1 MKKGRFVDTTTTKL
15 AEWTKKVGTKI
26 KETAEAL
33 EVEFNDDGGGGGGGQ
48 HRQYSHQP
56 RKGNGKGQ
64 FTNAA
69 NDNRF
74 AALRGASSQS
84 NSQSSFIEE
93 GDEERDDFLS
103 EKKAVTLVVNVFE
116 TADMLEEK
124 QKLEKEFKEMMRRE
138 REAFDAKMREMERK
152 LEEEKTKR
160 KDGVTT
166 PTTPPTKKGTSKKK
180 TDDDDGDDDDDNA
193 AAPASPVVLAAAA
206 MVQSPSSLE
215 IEMKAIKN
223 VTHTLKNQLK
233 ERDERIAKMLE
244 KEKEAKELNESLTQK
259 NSQMQTSLEVL
270 RKKQKENDAAKD
282 RDMLETS
289 ELKDLKR
296 MKEKQ
301 EKELEREKKMKEV
314 VQKKYEKAHEDW
326 LDVTTNQ
333 ANDKKELLRLQ
344 KSEEVKAEKIETLE
358 EQLLQTKLEL
368 EDFKHCRKERDNA
381 LQKLSE
387 VREEIVDLKHEK
399 SAYEN
404 NAEDLRLVN
413 EAREVAEKAL
423 VEESKKTIDLERKL
437 RELSEEKANNN
448 SSSNRDS
455 HNNNKKKK
463 NTRNHDD
470 PESAS
475 ATPKQDDGKGKT
487 TPFSSISSSIKSEE
501 TDRDKNKTAQG
512 SHESTS
518 TIADLKSEIAALK
531 NQLETLSREKDDKI
545 AVIDSD
551 RAQLQRQLEEA
562 KKTAAILIKEK
573 LESIQTDFKRS
584 AETHAKE
591 TGLLKEEIADLEED
605 RNEWKRKCEKAR
617 DETDVVRK
625 RAREMLVEKEEEL
638 ERALF
643 NDGIATTTDGK
654 ISSIGR
660 KAVSSSLTFLEEDDD
675 QEQTEKKKNSSSK
688 PPPREVTTTTLSSS
702 SSESDFLYL
711 KNILLQYLTTN
722 ERLVHE
728 RLVPVV
734 TTLLKC
740 SDEERA
746 KVIAARVNMKPSS
759 SSLGGGSQPNT
770 PTRSAGSGVRLFNAF
785 FRT

>member
-33 EVEFNDDGGGGGGGQ
+33 EVEFNDDGGGGGGQ
-48 HRQYSHQP
+48 HRQYSHHQP

-64 FTNAA
+64 FTNNV

-74 AALRGASSQS
+74 AALQGASSAS

-93 GDEERDDFLS
+93 GDEERDVFSS
-103 EKKAVTLVVNVFE
+103 EKKVVNLVVNVFE
-116 TADMLEEK
+116 SATMFEEK
-124 QKLEKEFKEMMRRE
+124 QKLEKEFKEMQRE
-138 REAFDAKMREMERK
+138 REEFEAKMREMERR

-160 KDGVTT
+160 KKSVTT
-166 PTTPPTKKGTSKKK
+166 NAPPPTTPPTKKGTSKKK
-180 TDDDDGDDDDDNA
+180 TDDDDADDDDGA

-206 MVQSPSSLE
+206 AQSPSSLE

-223 VTHTLKNQLK
+223 VTQTLKNQLK

-314 VQKKYEKAHEDW
+314 AQKKYEKAHEDW

-333 ANDKKELLRLQ
+333 ANEKKELLRLQ
-344 KSEEVKAEKIETLE
+344 KSEEVKTEKIETLE

-448 SSSNRDS
+448 SSNRDS
-455 HNNNKKKK
+455 HNNKKKK

-475 ATPKQDDGKGKT
+475 ATPKQDDGKGRT
-487 TPFSSISSSIKSEE
+487 TPFSSASSSIKSEE

-512 SHESTS
+512 SHESSS

-562 KKTAAILIKEK
+562 KKTATKLIKEK

-617 DETDVVRK
+617 DETDLVRK

-643 NDGIATTTDGK
+643 NDGKATTTDGK

-660 KAVSSSLTFLEEDDD
+660 KAASGLTFLEEDDD
-675 QEQTEKKKNSSSK
+675 DQQEQTEKKKNSSSK
-688 PPPREVTTTTLSSS
+688 PPPREVTTTLSS

-759 SSLGGGSQPNT
+759 SGGSQPNT
-770 PTRSAGSGVRLFNAF
+770 PTRSTGSGVRLFNAF

>member
-33 EVEFNDDGGGGGGGQ
+33 EVEFNDDGGGGGGQ

-93 GDEERDDFLS
+93 GDEERDVFLS

-124 QKLEKEFKEMMRRE
+124 QKLEKEFKEMMQRE
-138 REAFDAKMREMERK
+138 REEFEAKMREMERK

-166 PTTPPTKKGTSKKK
+166 TPPTTKGTSKKK
-180 TDDDDGDDDDDNA
+180 TDDDDDDDDNA

-206 MVQSPSSLE
+206 AQSPSSLE

-223 VTHTLKNQLK
+223 VTQTLKNQLK

-344 KSEEVKAEKIETLE
+344 KSEEVKTEKIETLE

-448 SSSNRDS
+448 SSNRDS
-455 HNNNKKKK
+455 HNNNKKK

-475 ATPKQDDGKGKT
+475 ATPKQDDGKGRT
-487 TPFSSISSSIKSEE
+487 TPFSSASSSIKSEE

-512 SHESTS
+512 SHESSS

-562 KKTAAILIKEK
+562 KKTAAKLIKEK

-617 DETDVVRK
+617 DETDLVRK

-643 NDGIATTTDGK
+643 NDGKATTADGK

-660 KAVSSSLTFLEEDDD
+660 KAASSSLTFLEEDDD

-759 SSLGGGSQPNT
+759 SSGGSQPNT

>member
-33 EVEFNDDGGGGGGGQ
+33 EVEFNDDGGGGGGQ

-64 FTNAA
+64 FTNTA

-93 GDEERDDFLS
+93 GDEERDVFLS

-124 QKLEKEFKEMMRRE
+124 QKLEKEFKEKLRRE
-138 REAFDAKMREMERK
+138 REEFDAKMREMERK

-160 KDGVTT
+160 KESVTT
-166 PTTPPTKKGTSKKK
+166 PTMTPTKKGTSKKK
-180 TDDDDGDDDDDNA
+180 TDDDDDDDDNA
-193 AAPASPVVLAAAA
+193 AAPASPVVLAAAIA
-206 MVQSPSSLE
+206 QSPSSLE

-223 VTHTLKNQLK
+223 VTQTLKNQLK

-244 KEKEAKELNESLTQK
+244 KEKEVKELNESLTQK

-344 KSEEVKAEKIETLE
+344 KSEEVKTEKIETLE

-437 RELSEEKANNN
+437 RELSEEKANKNN
-448 SSSNRDS
+448 SSNRDS
-455 HNNNKKKK
+455 HNNNNNKK

-475 ATPKQDDGKGKT
+475 ATPKQDDGKGRT
-487 TPFSSISSSIKSEE
+487 TPFSSTSSSIKSEE

-512 SHESTS
+512 SHESSS

-562 KKTAAILIKEK
+562 KKTAAKLIKEK

-643 NDGIATTTDGK
+643 NDGKATTTDGK

-660 KAVSSSLTFLEEDDD
+660 KAASSSLTFLEEDDD

-759 SSLGGGSQPNT
+759 SSGGSKPNT

>member
-33 EVEFNDDGGGGGGGQ
+33 EVEFNDDGGGGGGQ
-48 HRQYSHQP
+48 NRQYSHQP

-64 FTNAA
+64 FTNTV

-74 AALRGASSQS
+74 AALRGASSAS

-93 GDEERDDFLS
+93 GDEERDVFLS
-103 EKKAVTLVVNVFE
+103 EKKAVTLVVNVYE
-116 TADMLEEK
+116 TADMMEEK
-124 QKLEKEFKEMMRRE
+124 QKLEKEFKEMMQRE
-138 REAFDAKMREMERK
+138 REEFEAKMRGMERK

-160 KDGVTT
+160 NDGVTT
-166 PTTPPTKKGTSKKK
+166 TPPTTKGTSKKK
-180 TDDDDGDDDDDNA
+180 TDDDDDDDDNA

-206 MVQSPSSLE
+206 AQSPSSLE

-223 VTHTLKNQLK
+223 VTQTLKNQLK

-344 KSEEVKAEKIETLE
+344 KSEEVKTEKIETLE

-423 VEESKKTIDLERKL
+423 VEESKKKIDLERKL

-448 SSSNRDS
+448 SSNRDS
-455 HNNNKKKK
+455 HNNKKKK

-475 ATPKQDDGKGKT
+475 ATPKQDDGKGRT
-487 TPFSSISSSIKSEE
+487 TPFSSASSSIKSEE

-512 SHESTS
+512 SHESSS

-562 KKTAAILIKEK
+562 KKTAAKLIKEK

-617 DETDVVRK
+617 DETDLVRK

-643 NDGIATTTDGK
+643 NDGKDGK

-660 KAVSSSLTFLEEDDD
+660 KAASSSLTFLEEDDD

-759 SSLGGGSQPNT
+759 SSGGSQPNT
-770 PTRSAGSGVRLFNAF
+770 PTRSIGSGVRLFNAF

>member
-33 EVEFNDDGGGGGGGQ
+33 EVEFNDDGGGGGGQ

-64 FTNAA
+64 FTNTT

-74 AALRGASSQS
+74 AALRGASSAS

-93 GDEERDDFLS
+93 GDEERDVFLS

-124 QKLEKEFKEMMRRE
+124 QKLEKEFKEMMQRE
-138 REAFDAKMREMERK
+138 REEFEAKMREMERK

-166 PTTPPTKKGTSKKK
+166 TPPTTKGTSKKK
-180 TDDDDGDDDDDNA
+180 TDDDDDDDDNA

-206 MVQSPSSLE
+206 AQSPSSLE

-223 VTHTLKNQLK
+223 VTQTLKNQLK

-344 KSEEVKAEKIETLE
+344 KSEEVKTEKIETLE

-448 SSSNRDS
+448 SSNRDS
-455 HNNNKKKK
+455 HNNNKKK

-475 ATPKQDDGKGKT
+475 ATPKQDDGKGRT
-487 TPFSSISSSIKSEE
+487 TPFSSASSSIKSEE

-512 SHESTS
+512 SHESSS

-562 KKTAAILIKEK
+562 KKTAAKLIKEK

-617 DETDVVRK
+617 DETDLVRK

-643 NDGIATTTDGK
+643 NDGKATTADGK

-660 KAVSSSLTFLEEDDD
+660 KAASSSLTFLEEDDD

-759 SSLGGGSQPNT
+759 SSGGSQPNT

>member
-33 EVEFNDDGGGGGGGQ
+33 EVEFNDDGGGGGGQ

-64 FTNAA
+64 FTNTV

-93 GDEERDDFLS
+93 GDEERDVFLS

-116 TADMLEEK
+116 TADMFEEK
-124 QKLEKEFKEMMRRE
+124 QKLEKEFKEMMQRE
-138 REAFDAKMREMERK
+138 REEFEAKMREMERK
-152 LEEEKTKR
+152 LEKEKTKR
-160 KDGVTT
+160 KESVTT
-166 PTTPPTKKGTSKKK
+166 PTTTPTKKGTSKKK
-180 TDDDDGDDDDDNA
+180 TDDDDADDDDGA

-206 MVQSPSSLE
+206 AQSPSSLE

-223 VTHTLKNQLK
+223 VTQTLKNQLK

-333 ANDKKELLRLQ
+333 ANEKKELLRLQ
-344 KSEEVKAEKIETLE
+344 KSEEVKTEKIETLE

-448 SSSNRDS
+448 SSNRDS

-501 TDRDKNKTAQG
+501 TDRDKNKTSQG
-512 SHESTS
+512 SHESSS

-562 KKTAAILIKEK
+562 KKTAAKLIKEK

-643 NDGIATTTDGK
+643 NDGKATTEDGK

-660 KAVSSSLTFLEEDDD
+660 KAASSSLTFLEEDDD

-688 PPPREVTTTTLSSS
+688 PPPREVTATTFSSS

-759 SSLGGGSQPNT
+759 SGGSQPNT

>member
-33 EVEFNDDGGGGGGGQ
+33 EVEFNDDGGGGGGQ

-64 FTNAA
+64 FTNTA

-93 GDEERDDFLS
+93 GDEERDVFLS

-124 QKLEKEFKEMMRRE
+124 QKLEKEFKEKLRRE
-138 REAFDAKMREMERK
+138 REEFDAKMREMERK

-160 KDGVTT
+160 KESVTT
-166 PTTPPTKKGTSKKK
+166 PTMTPTKKGTSKKK
-180 TDDDDGDDDDDNA
+180 TDDDDDDDDNA
-193 AAPASPVVLAAAA
+193 AAPASPVVLAAAIA
-206 MVQSPSSLE
+206 QSPSSLE

-223 VTHTLKNQLK
+223 VTQTLKNQLK

-244 KEKEAKELNESLTQK
+244 KEKEVKELNESLTQK

-344 KSEEVKAEKIETLE
+344 KSEEVKTEKIETLE

-448 SSSNRDS
+448 NSSNRDS
-455 HNNNKKKK
+455 HNNNNNKK

-475 ATPKQDDGKGKT
+475 ATPKQDDGKGRT
-487 TPFSSISSSIKSEE
+487 TPFSSTSSSIKSEE

-512 SHESTS
+512 SHESSS

-562 KKTAAILIKEK
+562 KKTAAKLIKEK

-643 NDGIATTTDGK
+643 NDGKATTTDGK

-660 KAVSSSLTFLEEDDD
+660 KAASSSLTFLEEDDD

-759 SSLGGGSQPNT
+759 SSGGSKPNT

>member
-1 MKKGRFVDTTTTKL
+1 
-15 AEWTKKVGTKI
+15 
-26 KETAEAL
+26 
-33 EVEFNDDGGGGGGGQ
+33 
-48 HRQYSHQP
+48 
-56 RKGNGKGQ
+56 
-64 FTNAA
+64 
-69 NDNRF
+69 
-74 AALRGASSQS
+74 
-84 NSQSSFIEE
+84 
-93 GDEERDDFLS
+93 
-103 EKKAVTLVVNVFE
+103 
-116 TADMLEEK
+116 
-124 QKLEKEFKEMMRRE
+124 
-138 REAFDAKMREMERK
+138 
-152 LEEEKTKR
+152 
-160 KDGVTT
+160 
-166 PTTPPTKKGTSKKK
+166 
-180 TDDDDGDDDDDNA
+180 
-193 AAPASPVVLAAAA
+193 
-206 MVQSPSSLE
+206 
-215 IEMKAIKN
+215 
-223 VTHTLKNQLK
+223 
-233 ERDERIAKMLE
+233 
-244 KEKEAKELNESLTQK
+244 
-259 NSQMQTSLEVL
+259 
-270 RKKQKENDAAKD
+270 
-282 RDMLETS
+282 
-289 ELKDLKR
+289 
-296 MKEKQ
+296 
-301 EKELEREKKMKEV
+301 V

-448 SSSNRDS
+448 SSNRDS
-455 HNNNKKKK
+455 HNNNKKK

-475 ATPKQDDGKGKT
+475 ATPKQDDGKGRT
-487 TPFSSISSSIKSEE
+487 TPFSSASSSIKSEE

-512 SHESTS
+512 SHEPSS

-562 KKTAAILIKEK
+562 KKTAAKLIKEK

-617 DETDVVRK
+617 DETDLVRK

-643 NDGIATTTDGK
+643 NDGKATTADGK

-660 KAVSSSLTFLEEDDD
+660 KAASSSLTFLEEDDD

-759 SSLGGGSQPNT
+759 SSGGNQPNT

>member
-1 MKKGRFVDTTTTKL
+1 
-15 AEWTKKVGTKI
+15 
-26 KETAEAL
+26 
-33 EVEFNDDGGGGGGGQ
+33 
-48 HRQYSHQP
+48 
-56 RKGNGKGQ
+56 
-64 FTNAA
+64 
-69 NDNRF
+69 
-74 AALRGASSQS
+74 
-84 NSQSSFIEE
+84 
-93 GDEERDDFLS
+93 
-103 EKKAVTLVVNVFE
+103 
-116 TADMLEEK
+116 
-124 QKLEKEFKEMMRRE
+124 
-138 REAFDAKMREMERK
+138 
-152 LEEEKTKR
+152 
-160 KDGVTT
+160 
-166 PTTPPTKKGTSKKK
+166 
-180 TDDDDGDDDDDNA
+180 
-193 AAPASPVVLAAAA
+193 
-206 MVQSPSSLE
+206 
-215 IEMKAIKN
+215 
-223 VTHTLKNQLK
+223 
-233 ERDERIAKMLE
+233 
-244 KEKEAKELNESLTQK
+244 
-259 NSQMQTSLEVL
+259 
-270 RKKQKENDAAKD
+270 
-282 RDMLETS
+282 MLETS

-455 HNNNKKKK
+455 HNNNNKKK

-512 SHESTS
+512 SHESSS

-562 KKTAAILIKEK
+562 KKTAAKLIKEK

>member
-33 EVEFNDDGGGGGGGQ
+33 EVEFNDDGGGGGGQ

-64 FTNAA
+64 FTNTT

-74 AALRGASSQS
+74 AALRGASSAS

-93 GDEERDDFLS
+93 GDEERDVFLS

-124 QKLEKEFKEMMRRE
+124 QKLEKEFKEMMQRE
-138 REAFDAKMREMERK
+138 REEFEAKMREMERK

-166 PTTPPTKKGTSKKK
+166 TPPTTKGTSKKK
-180 TDDDDGDDDDDNA
+180 TDDDDDDDDNA

-206 MVQSPSSLE
+206 AQSPSSLE

-223 VTHTLKNQLK
+223 VTQTLKNQLK

-344 KSEEVKAEKIETLE
+344 KSEEVKTEKIETLE

-448 SSSNRDS
+448 SSNRDS
-455 HNNNKKKK
+455 HNNNKKK

-475 ATPKQDDGKGKT
+475 ATPKQDDGKGRT
-487 TPFSSISSSIKSEE
+487 TPFSSASSSIKSEE

-512 SHESTS
+512 SHESSS

-562 KKTAAILIKEK
+562 KKTAAKLIKEK

-617 DETDVVRK
+617 DETDLVRK

-660 KAVSSSLTFLEEDDD
+660 KAASSSLTFLEEDDD

-759 SSLGGGSQPNT
+759 SSGGSKPNT

>member
-33 EVEFNDDGGGGGGGQ
+33 EVEFNDDGGGGGGQ
-48 HRQYSHQP
+48 HRQYSHHQP

-64 FTNAA
+64 FTNTV

-93 GDEERDDFLS
+93 GDEERDVFLS

-116 TADMLEEK
+116 TADMFEEK
-124 QKLEKEFKEMMRRE
+124 QKLEKEFKEMMQRE
-138 REAFDAKMREMERK
+138 REEFEAKMREMERK
-152 LEEEKTKR
+152 LEKEKTKR
-160 KDGVTT
+160 KESVTT
-166 PTTPPTKKGTSKKK
+166 PTTTPTKKGTSKKK
-180 TDDDDGDDDDDNA
+180 TDDDGDDDDNA

-206 MVQSPSSLE
+206 AAQSPSSLE

-223 VTHTLKNQLK
+223 VTQTLKNQLK

-344 KSEEVKAEKIETLE
+344 KSEEVKTEKIETLE

-448 SSSNRDS
+448 SSNRDS

-512 SHESTS
+512 SHESSS

-562 KKTAAILIKEK
+562 KKTAAKLIKEK

-643 NDGIATTTDGK
+643 NDGKATTTDGK

-660 KAVSSSLTFLEEDDD
+660 KAASGLTFLEEDDD
-675 QEQTEKKKNSSSK
+675 DQQEQTEKKKNSSSK
-688 PPPREVTTTTLSSS
+688 PPPREVTTTLPS

-759 SSLGGGSQPNT
+759 SGGSQPNT
-770 PTRSAGSGVRLFNAF
+770 PTRSTGSGVRLFNAF

>member
-33 EVEFNDDGGGGGGGQ
+33 EVEFNDDGGGGGGQ
-48 HRQYSHQP
+48 NRQYSHQP
-56 RKGNGKGQ
+56 GKGNGKGQ
-64 FTNAA
+64 FTNTV

-74 AALRGASSQS
+74 AALRGASSAS

-93 GDEERDDFLS
+93 GDEERDVFLS
-103 EKKAVTLVVNVFE
+103 EKKAVTLVVNVYE
-116 TADMLEEK
+116 TADMMEEK
-124 QKLEKEFKEMMRRE
+124 QKLEKEFKEMMQRE
-138 REAFDAKMREMERK
+138 REEFEAKMRGMERK

-160 KDGVTT
+160 NDGVTT
-166 PTTPPTKKGTSKKK
+166 TPPTTKGTRKKK
-180 TDDDDGDDDDDNA
+180 TDDDDDDDDNA

-206 MVQSPSSLE
+206 AQSPSSLE

-223 VTHTLKNQLK
+223 VTQTLKNQLK

-344 KSEEVKAEKIETLE
+344 KSEEVKTEKIETLE

-423 VEESKKTIDLERKL
+423 VEESKKKIDLERKL

-448 SSSNRDS
+448 SSNRDS
-455 HNNNKKKK
+455 HNNKKKK

-475 ATPKQDDGKGKT
+475 ATPKQDDGKGRT
-487 TPFSSISSSIKSEE
+487 TPFSSASSSIKSEE

-512 SHESTS
+512 SHESSS

-562 KKTAAILIKEK
+562 KKTAAKLIKEK

-617 DETDVVRK
+617 DETDLVRK

-643 NDGIATTTDGK
+643 NDGKDGK

-660 KAVSSSLTFLEEDDD
+660 KAASSSLTFLEEDDD

-759 SSLGGGSQPNT
+759 SSGGSQPNT
-770 PTRSAGSGVRLFNAF
+770 PTRSIGSGVRLFNAF

>member
-48 HRQYSHQP
+48 NRQYSHQP

-64 FTNAA
+64 FTNTV

-74 AALRGASSQS
+74 AALRGASSAS

-93 GDEERDDFLS
+93 GDEERDVFLS
-103 EKKAVTLVVNVFE
+103 EKKAVTLVVNVYE

-124 QKLEKEFKEMMRRE
+124 QKLEKEFKEMMQRE
-138 REAFDAKMREMERK
+138 REEFEAKMRGMERK

-193 AAPASPVVLAAAA
+193 AAPSSPVVLAAAA

-423 VEESKKTIDLERKL
+423 VEESKKKIDLERKL

-448 SSSNRDS
+448 SSNRDS
-455 HNNNKKKK
+455 HNNKKKK

-475 ATPKQDDGKGKT
+475 ATPKQDDGKGRT
-487 TPFSSISSSIKSEE
+487 TPFSSASSSIKSEE

-512 SHESTS
+512 SHESSS

-562 KKTAAILIKEK
+562 KKTAAKLIKEK

-617 DETDVVRK
+617 DETDLVRK

-643 NDGIATTTDGK
+643 NDGKDGK

-660 KAVSSSLTFLEEDDD
+660 KAASSSLTFLEEDDD

-759 SSLGGGSQPNT
+759 SSGGSQPNT
-770 PTRSAGSGVRLFNAF
+770 PTRSIGSGVRLFNAF

>member
-1 MKKGRFVDTTTTKL
+1 M
-15 AEWTKKVGTKI
+15 
-26 KETAEAL
+26 
-33 EVEFNDDGGGGGGGQ
+33 
-48 HRQYSHQP
+48 
-56 RKGNGKGQ
+56 
-64 FTNAA
+64 
-69 NDNRF
+69 
-74 AALRGASSQS
+74 
-84 NSQSSFIEE
+84 
-93 GDEERDDFLS
+93 
-103 EKKAVTLVVNVFE
+103 
-116 TADMLEEK
+116 
-124 QKLEKEFKEMMRRE
+124 
-138 REAFDAKMREMERK
+138 
-152 LEEEKTKR
+152 
-160 KDGVTT
+160 TT
-166 PTTPPTKKGTSKKK
+166 PTMTPTKKGTSKKK
-180 TDDDDGDDDDDNA
+180 RDDDGDDDDDNA

-206 MVQSPSSLE
+206 AQSPSSLE

-223 VTHTLKNQLK
+223 VTQTLKNQLK

-344 KSEEVKAEKIETLE
+344 KSEEVKTEKIETLE

-455 HNNNKKKK
+455 HNNNNKKK

-512 SHESTS
+512 SHESSS

-562 KKTAAILIKEK
+562 KKTAAKLIKEK

-617 DETDVVRK
+617 DETDLVRK

-643 NDGIATTTDGK
+643 NDGKATTADGK

-660 KAVSSSLTFLEEDDD
+660 KAASSSLTFLEEDDD

>member
-33 EVEFNDDGGGGGGGQ
+33 EVEFNDDGGGGGGQ

-64 FTNAA
+64 FTNTT

-74 AALRGASSQS
+74 AALRGASSAS

-93 GDEERDDFLS
+93 GDEERDVFLS

-124 QKLEKEFKEMMRRE
+124 QKLEKEFKEMMQRE
-138 REAFDAKMREMERK
+138 REEFEAKMREMERK

-166 PTTPPTKKGTSKKK
+166 TPPTTKGTSKKK
-180 TDDDDGDDDDDNA
+180 TDDDDDDDDNA

-206 MVQSPSSLE
+206 AQSPSSLE

-223 VTHTLKNQLK
+223 VTQTLKNQLK

-344 KSEEVKAEKIETLE
+344 KSEEVKTEKIETLE

-448 SSSNRDS
+448 SSNRDS
-455 HNNNKKKK
+455 HNNNKKK

-475 ATPKQDDGKGKT
+475 ATPKQDDGKGRT
-487 TPFSSISSSIKSEE
+487 TPFSSASSSIKSEE

-512 SHESTS
+512 SHESSS

-562 KKTAAILIKEK
+562 KKTAAKLIKEK

-617 DETDVVRK
+617 DETDLVRK

-759 SSLGGGSQPNT
+759 SSGGSKPNT

>member
-33 EVEFNDDGGGGGGGQ
+33 EVEFNDDGGGGGGQ

-64 FTNAA
+64 FTNTT

-74 AALRGASSQS
+74 AALRGASSAS

-93 GDEERDDFLS
+93 GDEERDVFLS

-166 PTTPPTKKGTSKKK
+166 TPPTTKGTSKKK
-180 TDDDDGDDDDDNA
+180 TDDDDDDDDNA

-344 KSEEVKAEKIETLE
+344 KSEEVKTEKIETLE

-448 SSSNRDS
+448 SSNRDS
-455 HNNNKKKK
+455 HNNNKKK

-475 ATPKQDDGKGKT
+475 ATPKQDDGKGRT
-487 TPFSSISSSIKSEE
+487 TPFSSASSSIKSEE

-512 SHESTS
+512 SHESSS

-562 KKTAAILIKEK
+562 KKTAAKLIKEK

-617 DETDVVRK
+617 DETDLVRK

-759 SSLGGGSQPNT
+759 SSGGSQPNT

>member
-33 EVEFNDDGGGGGGGQ
+33 EVEFNDDGGGGGGQ
-48 HRQYSHQP
+48 NRQYSHQP

-64 FTNAA
+64 FTNTV

-74 AALRGASSQS
+74 AALRGASSAS

-93 GDEERDDFLS
+93 GDEERDVFLS
-103 EKKAVTLVVNVFE
+103 EKKAVTLVVNVYE
-116 TADMLEEK
+116 TADMMEEK
-124 QKLEKEFKEMMRRE
+124 QKLEKEFKEMMQRE
-138 REAFDAKMREMERK
+138 REEFEAKMRGMERK

-160 KDGVTT
+160 NDGVTT
-166 PTTPPTKKGTSKKK
+166 TPPTTKGTSKKK
-180 TDDDDGDDDDDNA
+180 TDDDDDDDDNA

-206 MVQSPSSLE
+206 AQSPSSLE

-223 VTHTLKNQLK
+223 VTQTLKNQLK

-344 KSEEVKAEKIETLE
+344 KSEEVKTEKIETLE

-423 VEESKKTIDLERKL
+423 VEESKKKIDLERKL

-448 SSSNRDS
+448 SSNRDS
-455 HNNNKKKK
+455 HNNKKKK

-512 SHESTS
+512 SHESSS

-562 KKTAAILIKEK
+562 KKTAAKLIKEK

>member
-33 EVEFNDDGGGGGGGQ
+33 EVEFNDDGGGGGGQ

-64 FTNAA
+64 FTNTT

-74 AALRGASSQS
+74 AALRGASSAS

-93 GDEERDDFLS
+93 GDEERDVFLS

-124 QKLEKEFKEMMRRE
+124 QKLEKEFKEMMQRE
-138 REAFDAKMREMERK
+138 REEFEAKMREMERK

-166 PTTPPTKKGTSKKK
+166 TPPTTKGTSKKK
-180 TDDDDGDDDDDNA
+180 TDDDDDDDDNA

-206 MVQSPSSLE
+206 AQSPSSLE

-223 VTHTLKNQLK
+223 VTQTLKNQLK

-344 KSEEVKAEKIETLE
+344 KSEEVKTEKIETLE

-448 SSSNRDS
+448 SSNRDS
-455 HNNNKKKK
+455 HNNNKKK

-475 ATPKQDDGKGKT
+475 ATPKQDDGKGRT
-487 TPFSSISSSIKSEE
+487 TPFSSASSSIKSEE

-512 SHESTS
+512 SHESSS

-562 KKTAAILIKEK
+562 KKTAAKLIKEK

-617 DETDVVRK
+617 DETDLVRK

-643 NDGIATTTDGK
+643 NDGKATTADGK

-660 KAVSSSLTFLEEDDD
+660 KAASSSLTFLEEDDD

-759 SSLGGGSQPNT
+759 SSGGSKPNT

>member
-33 EVEFNDDGGGGGGGQ
+33 EVEFNDDGGGGGGQ

-64 FTNAA
+64 FTNTA

-93 GDEERDDFLS
+93 GDEEDMMAFSS

-124 QKLEKEFKEMMRRE
+124 QKLEKEFKEMLRRE
-138 REAFDAKMREMERK
+138 REAFDAKMQEMERK

-160 KDGVTT
+160 KKSVTT
-166 PTTPPTKKGTSKKK
+166 PTPTPTKKGTSKK
-180 TDDDDGDDDDDNA
+180 TDDDDDDGA

-344 KSEEVKAEKIETLE
+344 KSEEVKTEKIETLE

-448 SSSNRDS
+448 SSNRDS
-455 HNNNKKKK
+455 HNNNNNKK

-512 SHESTS
+512 SHESSS

-562 KKTAAILIKEK
+562 KKTAAKLIKEK

-759 SSLGGGSQPNT
+759 SSGGSKPNT

>member
-33 EVEFNDDGGGGGGGQ
+33 EVEFNDDGGGGGGQ

-64 FTNAA
+64 FTNTA

-93 GDEERDDFLS
+93 GDEERDVFLS

-124 QKLEKEFKEMMRRE
+124 QKLEKEFKEKLRRE
-138 REAFDAKMREMERK
+138 REEFDAKMREMERK

-160 KDGVTT
+160 KESVTT
-166 PTTPPTKKGTSKKK
+166 PTMTPTKKGTSKKK
-180 TDDDDGDDDDDNA
+180 TDDDDDDDDNA
-193 AAPASPVVLAAAA
+193 AAPASPVVLAAAIA
-206 MVQSPSSLE
+206 QSPSSLE

-223 VTHTLKNQLK
+223 VTQTLKNQLK

-244 KEKEAKELNESLTQK
+244 KEKEVKELNESLTQK

-344 KSEEVKAEKIETLE
+344 KSEEVKTEKIETLE

-448 SSSNRDS
+448 NSSNRDS
-455 HNNNKKKK
+455 HNNNNNNK

-475 ATPKQDDGKGKT
+475 ATPKQDDGKGRT
-487 TPFSSISSSIKSEE
+487 TPFSSTSSSIKSEE

-512 SHESTS
+512 SHESSS

-562 KKTAAILIKEK
+562 KKTAAKLIKEK

-643 NDGIATTTDGK
+643 NDGKATTTDGK

-660 KAVSSSLTFLEEDDD
+660 KAASSSLTFLEEDDD

-759 SSLGGGSQPNT
+759 SSGGSKPNT

>member
-33 EVEFNDDGGGGGGGQ
+33 EVEFNDDGGGGGGQ
-48 HRQYSHQP
+48 NRQYSHQP

-64 FTNAA
+64 FTNTV

-74 AALRGASSQS
+74 AALRGASSAS

-93 GDEERDDFLS
+93 GDEERDVFLS
-103 EKKAVTLVVNVFE
+103 EKKAVTLVVNVYE
-116 TADMLEEK
+116 TADMMEEK
-124 QKLEKEFKEMMRRE
+124 QKLEKEFKEMMQRE
-138 REAFDAKMREMERK
+138 REEFEAKMRGMERK

-160 KDGVTT
+160 NDGVTT
-166 PTTPPTKKGTSKKK
+166 TPPTTKGTSKKK
-180 TDDDDGDDDDDNA
+180 TDDDDEDDDNA

-206 MVQSPSSLE
+206 AQSPSSLE

-223 VTHTLKNQLK
+223 VTQTLKNQLK

-344 KSEEVKAEKIETLE
+344 KSEEVKTEKIETLE

-423 VEESKKTIDLERKL
+423 VEESKKKIDLERKL

-448 SSSNRDS
+448 SSNRDS
-455 HNNNKKKK
+455 HNNKKKK

-475 ATPKQDDGKGKT
+475 ATPKQDDGKGRT
-487 TPFSSISSSIKSEE
+487 TPFSSASSSIKSEE

-512 SHESTS
+512 SHESSS

-562 KKTAAILIKEK
+562 KKTAAKLIKEK

-617 DETDVVRK
+617 DETDLVRK

-643 NDGIATTTDGK
+643 NDGKDGK

-660 KAVSSSLTFLEEDDD
+660 KAASSSLTFLEEDDD

-759 SSLGGGSQPNT
+759 SSGGSQPNT
-770 PTRSAGSGVRLFNAF
+770 PTRSIGSGVRLFNAF

>member
-33 EVEFNDDGGGGGGGQ
+33 EVEFNDDGGGGGGQ

-64 FTNAA
+64 FTNTA

-93 GDEERDDFLS
+93 GDEERDVFLS

-124 QKLEKEFKEMMRRE
+124 QKLEKEFKEKLRRE
-138 REAFDAKMREMERK
+138 REEFDAKMREMERK

-160 KDGVTT
+160 KESVTT
-166 PTTPPTKKGTSKKK
+166 PTMTPTKKGTSKKK
-180 TDDDDGDDDDDNA
+180 TDDDDDDDDNA
-193 AAPASPVVLAAAA
+193 AAPASPVVLAAAIA
-206 MVQSPSSLE
+206 QSPSSLE

-223 VTHTLKNQLK
+223 VTQTLKNQLK

-244 KEKEAKELNESLTQK
+244 KEKEVKELNESLTQK

-344 KSEEVKAEKIETLE
+344 KSEEVKTEKIETLE

-448 SSSNRDS
+448 SSNRDS

-501 TDRDKNKTAQG
+501 TDRDKNKTSQG
-512 SHESTS
+512 SHESSS

-562 KKTAAILIKEK
+562 KKTAAKLIKEK

-643 NDGIATTTDGK
+643 NDGKATTEDGK

-660 KAVSSSLTFLEEDDD
+660 KAASSSLTFLEEDDD

-688 PPPREVTTTTLSSS
+688 PPPREVTATTFSSS

-759 SSLGGGSQPNT
+759 SSGGSKPNT

>member
-33 EVEFNDDGGGGGGGQ
+33 EVEFNDDGGGGGGQ
-48 HRQYSHQP
+48 NRQYSHQP

-64 FTNAA
+64 FTNTV

-74 AALRGASSQS
+74 AALRGASSAS

-93 GDEERDDFLS
+93 GDEERDVFLS
-103 EKKAVTLVVNVFE
+103 EKKAVTLVVNVYE
-116 TADMLEEK
+116 TADMMEEK
-124 QKLEKEFKEMMRRE
+124 QKLEKEFKEMMQRE
-138 REAFDAKMREMERK
+138 REEFEAKMRGMERK

-160 KDGVTT
+160 NDGVTT
-166 PTTPPTKKGTSKKK
+166 TPPTTKGTSKKK
-180 TDDDDGDDDDDNA
+180 TDDDDDDDNA

-206 MVQSPSSLE
+206 AQSPSSLE

-223 VTHTLKNQLK
+223 VTQTLKNQLK

-344 KSEEVKAEKIETLE
+344 KSEEVKTEKIETLE

-423 VEESKKTIDLERKL
+423 VEESKKKIDLERKL

-448 SSSNRDS
+448 SSNRDS
-455 HNNNKKKK
+455 HNNKKKK

-475 ATPKQDDGKGKT
+475 ATPKQDDGKGRT
-487 TPFSSISSSIKSEE
+487 TPFSSASSSIKSEE

-512 SHESTS
+512 SHESSS

-562 KKTAAILIKEK
+562 KKTAAKLIKEK

-617 DETDVVRK
+617 DETDLVRK

-643 NDGIATTTDGK
+643 NDGKDGK

-660 KAVSSSLTFLEEDDD
+660 KAASSSLTFLEEDDD

-759 SSLGGGSQPNT
+759 SSGGSQPNT
-770 PTRSAGSGVRLFNAF
+770 PTRSIGSGVRLFNAF

>member
-1 MKKGRFVDTTTTKL
+1 
-15 AEWTKKVGTKI
+15 
-26 KETAEAL
+26 
-33 EVEFNDDGGGGGGGQ
+33 
-48 HRQYSHQP
+48 
-56 RKGNGKGQ
+56 
-64 FTNAA
+64 
-69 NDNRF
+69 
-74 AALRGASSQS
+74 
-84 NSQSSFIEE
+84 
-93 GDEERDDFLS
+93 
-103 EKKAVTLVVNVFE
+103 
-116 TADMLEEK
+116 
-124 QKLEKEFKEMMRRE
+124 
-138 REAFDAKMREMERK
+138 
-152 LEEEKTKR
+152 
-160 KDGVTT
+160 
-166 PTTPPTKKGTSKKK
+166 
-180 TDDDDGDDDDDNA
+180 
-193 AAPASPVVLAAAA
+193 
-206 MVQSPSSLE
+206 
-215 IEMKAIKN
+215 
-223 VTHTLKNQLK
+223 
-233 ERDERIAKMLE
+233 
-244 KEKEAKELNESLTQK
+244 
-259 NSQMQTSLEVL
+259 
-270 RKKQKENDAAKD
+270 
-282 RDMLETS
+282 
-289 ELKDLKR
+289 

-455 HNNNKKKK
+455 HNNNNNKKK

-512 SHESTS
+512 SHESSS

-562 KKTAAILIKEK
+562 KKTAAKLIKEK

-654 ISSIGR
+654 VSSIGR
-660 KAVSSSLTFLEEDDD
+660 KAASSSLTFLEEDDD

-759 SSLGGGSQPNT
+759 SSGGSKPNT

>member
-33 EVEFNDDGGGGGGGQ
+33 EVEFNDDGGGGGGQ

-64 FTNAA
+64 FTNTA

-93 GDEERDDFLS
+93 GDEERDVFLS

-124 QKLEKEFKEMMRRE
+124 QKLEKEFKEMMQRE
-138 REAFDAKMREMERK
+138 REEFDAKMREMERK

-160 KDGVTT
+160 KESVTT
-166 PTTPPTKKGTSKKK
+166 PTMTPTKKGTSKKK
-180 TDDDDGDDDDDNA
+180 TDDDDDDDDNA
-193 AAPASPVVLAAAA
+193 AAPASPVVLAAAIA
-206 MVQSPSSLE
+206 QSPSSLE

-223 VTHTLKNQLK
+223 VTQTLKNQLK

-244 KEKEAKELNESLTQK
+244 KEKEVKELNESLTQK

-344 KSEEVKAEKIETLE
+344 KSEEVKTEKIETLE

-448 SSSNRDS
+448 NSSNRDS
-455 HNNNKKKK
+455 HNNNNNKK

-475 ATPKQDDGKGKT
+475 ATPKQDDGKGRT
-487 TPFSSISSSIKSEE
+487 TPFSSTSSSIKSEE

-512 SHESTS
+512 SHESSS

-562 KKTAAILIKEK
+562 KKTAAKLIKEK

-643 NDGIATTTDGK
+643 NDGKATTTDGK

-660 KAVSSSLTFLEEDDD
+660 KAASSSLTFLEEDDD

-759 SSLGGGSQPNT
+759 SSGGSKPNT